1 MLVFFYKKGA
11 RKGLD
16 LKNTTATSIKG
27 VRINQK
33 GASAFPK

>member
-1 MLVFFYKKGA
+1 MFFFFNKKGA

-16 LKNTTATSIKG
+16 LKATSIKG

-33 GASAFPK
+33 GANALPK